1 MYILPM
7 HSIHSILQI
16 NIEHSKLY
24 AFIEPIP
31 SSRQSKRDQTRQLE
45 GEIPPFYYPK
55 FSTQSIP
62 TQPSDASH
70 HINIPRIPLP
80 QMQFRQTD
88 PSHLKIAITASST
101 RAFRSQRDFGGI
113 ATEETHGA
121 VRDEFL

>member
-16 NIEHSKLY
+16 NLEHSKLY
-24 AFIEPIP
+24 AFIELIP
-31 SSRQSKRDQTRQLE
+31 SSRQSQRDQTRQLE
-45 GEIPPFYYPK
+45 GAIPPFHYPK
-55 FSTQSIP
+55 FLTQSIP

-70 HINIPRIPLP
+70 HINIPRISLP

-88 PSHLKIAITASST
+88 PRHLKVAITASST
-101 RAFRSQRDFGGI
+101 RAFRSQGDFGGV
-113 ATEETHGA
+113 ATEETHGT

>member
-7 HSIHSILQI
+7 HSIQSILQI
-16 NIEHSKLY
+16 NLEHSKQY
-24 AFIEPIP
+24 AFIELIP

-45 GEIPPFYYPK
+45 GAIPPFHYPK

-70 HINIPRIPLP
+70 HINIPRISLP

-88 PSHLKIAITASST
+88 PRHLKVAITASST
-101 RAFRSQRDFGGI
+101 RAFRSQRDFGGV